1 MNVPFSQDVRLAAAG
16 TITLMIVP
24 GSPEELAEALASAQ
38 RNHQTIRLFGNST
51 KDRMG
56 GPIHAADVLISTAKL
71 NRVLQYEPN
80 DLTISV
86 EAGMTY
92 RELSSVLAE
101 HRQMVPLDPP
111 FSESATVGGIVAAN
125 ASGPRRR
132 LYGTARD
139 MVIGMTFATLEGKLI
154 RSGGMVVKNVAG
166 LDMGK
171 LMIGSFGTLAAVAV
185 INFRLHPMPAATR
198 TFVREFVRAAE
209 AIAVRDKILKS
220 SLQPAA
226 VDIVKSAAGYDL
238 MIQAGGSSAV
248 LDRYSRELS
257 SSRVVEGAE
266 ERALWERIREFTP
279 QFLREHEN
287 GAVVRI
293 SCTLSEVGRVLE
305 ALPAPALARAGS
317 GVCYAYYPQVGDLRH
332 IGELRHIKDLYSK
345 GVGKSVVE
353 FAPQSVCETAELWPD
368 PGSDFAMMKKVKEM
382 FDPQYLL
389 NRGRLYGRI

>member
-1 MNVPFSQDVRLAAAG
+1 MKVLFSQDVRYAAAG

-24 GSPEELAEALASAQ
+24 SSPEDLAEALATAQ
-38 RNHQTIRLFGNST
+38 SNHQTIQLCGAST

-56 GPIHAADVLISTAKL
+56 GAISPADVRISTAKL

-86 EAGMTY
+86 EAGITY
-92 RELSSVLAE
+92 RELSRVLAE

-111 FSESATVGGIVAAN
+111 FSENATVGGVVATN

-171 LMIGSFGTLAAVAV
+171 LMIGSFGTLAALGV
-185 INFRLHPMPAATR
+185 INFRLHPMPAGTR
-198 TFVREFVRAAE
+198 TFVREFVRATE
-209 AIAVRDKILKS
+209 AIAARDKVLKS
-220 SLQPAA
+220 PLQPAA

-238 MIQAGGSSAV
+238 MIQAGGSVAV
-248 LDRYSRELS
+248 LDRYSREFPAA
-257 SSRVVEGAE
+257 RVVEGAE
-266 ERALWERIREFTP
+266 ELALWEMVREFTP
-279 QFLREHEN
+279 RFLKEHEN
-287 GAVVRI
+287 GVVVRI
-293 SCTLSEVGRVLE
+293 SCTLSEVGHVLDT
-305 ALPAPALARAGS
+305 LPAPVLARAGS
-317 GVCYAYYPQVGDLRH
+317 GVCYWCYSQVGDLRH
-332 IGELRHIKDLYSK
+332 IEKLYRE
-345 GVGKSVVE
+345 GHRGKCVVE
-353 FAPQSVCETAELWPD
+353 FAPHSVRETAELWPE
-368 PGSDFAMMKKVKEM
+368 PGSDFAMMKKIKEM